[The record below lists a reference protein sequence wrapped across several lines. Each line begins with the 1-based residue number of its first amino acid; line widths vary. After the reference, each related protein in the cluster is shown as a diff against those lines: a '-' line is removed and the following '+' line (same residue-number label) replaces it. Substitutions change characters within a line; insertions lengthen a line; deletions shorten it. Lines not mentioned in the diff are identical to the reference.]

1 MNAVRAIWTNG
12 RIQPS
17 EPVDWPDGIKLLVE
31 PLDPSDER
39 RRLAEIEEPNDPAAI
54 ADWIAW
60 VDTIEPQVLSDDERV
75 ERV

>member
-12 RIQPS
+12 WIQPS
-17 EPVDWPDGIKLLVE
+17 EPVDWPEGCVLIVKRLGSSE
-31 PLDPSDER
+31 ER
-39 RRLAEIEEPNDPAAI
+39 RGLAEIEGPNDAAAI

-60 VDTIEPQVLSDDERV
+60 VDTIEPQGLSDEERV